1 MTCEAVGPALEPNPV
16 SPGKGCPGGWARLGG
31 ACALKWACA
40 CGVGR
45 AAACRVNVVLPQ
57 CLGDI
62 PGGQDHPS
70 RGAEESSGACPLACP
85 SLWLAQPAR
94 PRPSL
99 CPACRAGRRPA
110 GPCPPPWTGTH
121 SPVFSEDDSSETHRG
136 GSWAVYHRPALATG
150 YSGSWGWGQLAW
162 WERWPLGGGRGPGLH
177 RASVCACPGVPD
189 FGALTLVWGTKEHGE
204 TPALP
209 ACLDLG
215 LVGVMGIR
223 RGFTLT
229 TSRRGTRRPE
239 PSGSG
244 EASCG

>member
-1 MTCEAVGPALEPNPV
+1 MRRWDQPWNLIQCHLR
-16 SPGKGCPGGWARLGG
+16 KGCPGGWARLGG
-31 ACALKWACA
+31 ALCPDVGVECR
-40 CGVGR
+40 VGR
-45 AAACRVNVVLPQ
+45 TAGCGVNVVLPQ
-57 CLGDI
+57 CPGDI

-70 RGAEESSGACPLACP
+70 RGTEESSVACPLACP

-110 GPCPPPWTGTH
+110 GPCPPPWAGTH

-162 WERWPLGGGRGPGLH
+162 WECWPPGGGRGPGLH
-177 RASVCACPGVPD
+177 RVSVCACPGVPG

-215 LVGVMGIR
+215 LVGVMGLR

-239 PSGSG
+239 PSGLG
-244 EASCG
+244 EESCG